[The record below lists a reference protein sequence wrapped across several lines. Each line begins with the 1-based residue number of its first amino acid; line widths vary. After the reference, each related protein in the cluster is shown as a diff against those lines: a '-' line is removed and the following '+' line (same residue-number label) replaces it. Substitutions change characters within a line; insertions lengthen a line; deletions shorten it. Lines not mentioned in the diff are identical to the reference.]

1 MVRRHMGL
9 TGQVATVDELLTG
22 RENIRMIGGLYG
34 IARRDLDRLGNEL
47 LQQFS
52 IADAADRPV
61 RSYSGGMRRRL
72 DLAVSLIASPPV
84 LFLDEPTTGLD
95 PLSRSE
101 LWDMLRGLVARGTTL
116 LLTTQY
122 LEEAD
127 QLADDIVVID
137 KGKAIAQGTPNQLKD
152 RAGKASV
159 DLTVTYVEDLSRA
172 AELLR
177 SCTPEVHVDLAS
189 RRVVA
194 QADGLADMTR
204 IAAILADSGIAVDD
218 LGLKRP
224 SLDDVF
230 LHLTGH
236 RADADDKHSDVAEL
250 VSEGAR

>member
-1 MVRRHMGL
+1 
-9 TGQVATVDELLTG
+9 
-22 RENIRMIGGLYG
+22 
-34 IARRDLDRLGNEL
+34 
-47 LQQFS
+47 
-52 IADAADRPV
+52 
-61 RSYSGGMRRRL
+61 
-72 DLAVSLIASPPV
+72 
-84 LFLDEPTTGLD
+84 
-95 PLSRSE
+95 
-101 LWDMLRGLVARGTTL
+101 
-116 LLTTQY
+116 
-122 LEEAD
+122 
-127 QLADDIVVID
+127 LADDIVVID

-159 DLTVTYVEDLSRA
+159 DLTVTYAEDLLPRA